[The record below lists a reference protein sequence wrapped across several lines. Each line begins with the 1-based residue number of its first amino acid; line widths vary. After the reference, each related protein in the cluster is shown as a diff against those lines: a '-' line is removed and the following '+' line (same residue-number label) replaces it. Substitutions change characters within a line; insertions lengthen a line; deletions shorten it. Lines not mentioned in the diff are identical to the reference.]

1 MMNRR
6 KTFVLFVGFLAM
18 ILATAACA
26 SSGAEQN
33 TTAADSAKNSDGYT
47 DITVD
52 QLNQMME
59 SKDFT
64 LVNVHIPYE
73 GDLPNTDLS
82 IPYNDL
88 ESHLDQLPEDK
99 NAPLVLYCRSGSMST
114 QAAETLVD
122 LGYTNIMEVDG
133 GMNAWRSAGYDL
145 LIE

>member
-1 MMNRR
+1 MDRR
-6 KTFVLFVGFLAM
+6 KILVLFGVFLAM
-18 ILATAACA
+18 ILVTAAC
-26 SSGAEQN
+26 SSGGAEQN
-33 TTAADSAKNSDGYT
+33 TTPADLAKNSDGYI
-47 DITVD
+47 DISVD
-52 QLNQMME
+52 QLNEMME
-59 SKDFT
+59 TEEFT

-73 GDLPNTDLS
+73 GDIPDTDLS

-99 NAPLVLYCRSGSMST
+99 NAPLILYCRSGSMST

-145 LIE
+145 LLE

>member
-1 MMNRR
+1 MNRR

-88 ESHLDQLPEDK
+88 ESHLDHLPEDK

>member
-1 MMNRR
+1 MDRR
-6 KTFVLFVGFLAM
+6 KILVLFGVFLAM
-18 ILATAACA
+18 ILVTAAC
-26 SSGAEQN
+26 SSGGAEQN
-33 TTAADSAKNSDGYT
+33 TTTADLAKNSDGYI
-47 DITVD
+47 DISVD
-52 QLNQMME
+52 QLNEMME
-59 SKDFT
+59 TEEFT

-73 GDLPNTDLS
+73 GDIPDTDLS

-99 NAPLVLYCRSGSMST
+99 NAPLILYCRSGSMST

-145 LIE
+145 LLE